1 MGQHWMSCRTKA
13 GIRQHVSVRGKYC
26 ISCLSDAAW
35 RCIWHRQPHHYG
47 SPVNLRNR
55 SICRVDEAL
64 PACSK
69 LWPQGWHWAGR
80 TAVLPHGRGED
91 GDGEVLVTAPTSPP
105 DRRAAA
111 QASTHTPGCPWA
123 QGALGGPHPQ
133 LRGSHPVAPI
143 STYWAGHRTKGAP
156 KWFRRAGLLAGT
168 VGLGAALGVS
178 LVRWQQGEK
187 DANRDYY
194 WISKKKKTPNLPTWK
209 FIKIFHLT

>member
-1 MGQHWMSCRTKA
+1 MKLCLHAASCGRRAGTGQVGQQCCPMAEERMEME
-13 GIRQHVSVRGKYC
+13 RFF
-26 ISCLSDAAW
+26 
-35 RCIWHRQPHHYG
+35 
-47 SPVNLRNR
+47 
-55 SICRVDEAL
+55 
-64 PACSK
+64 
-69 LWPQGWHWAGR
+69 
-80 TAVLPHGRGED
+80 
-91 GDGEVLVTAPTSPP
+91 TAPTSPP

-133 LRGSHPVAPI
+133 LQGSHPVAPI
-143 STYWAGHRTKGAP
+143 GTYWAGHCTKGAP